1 MAYATVSN
9 RRLRAEGSNSDVP
22 ESKVHRGS
30 GSSDELVEEMV
41 IDSAAPSW
49 GQNIQKMN
57 QNIQKMMICMMGKI
71 DGTADDILEV
81 KALANNAKSEA
92 AEASTAVNLL
102 RVEVDT
108 IKKSINEL
116 QGRRPSVGE
125 QNYEKSRTI
134 TFGKFPEDTK
144 SERIIET
151 IETVLKDFMHDIED
165 NGIFAYGKKFATMG
179 AARFKTEEA
188 MWTYLKNDSKSKCM
202 NIDDYVLYV
211 NRAEQGTSDDQAR
224 TKAVRKL
231 VRAIIEEE
239 GGGAHTKTK
248 IDTNYRRGTVWYHD
262 VRMGDF
268 RDGQMMLTNNG
279 AKFSEKFKQLME

>member
-1 MAYATVSN
+1 M
-9 RRLRAEGSNSDVP
+9 
-22 ESKVHRGS
+22 K
-30 GSSDELVEEMV
+30 SS
-41 IDSAAPSW
+41 IW
-49 GQNIQKMN
+49 GQNIL
-57 QNIQKMMICMMGKI
+57 KMMICMMGKI
-71 DGTADDILEV
+71 DGTADDILEA
-81 KALANNAKSEA
+81 KALATNAKSEA

-108 IKKSINEL
+108 IKRNINEL
-116 QGRRPSVGE
+116 QGRRPSRSE
-125 QNYEKSRTI
+125 QDDEKRRTI
-134 TFGKFPEDTK
+134 TLGKFPDDTK
-144 SERIIET
+144 SEYIIET
-151 IETVLKDFMHDIED
+151 IEKLIENFKQDIED

-179 AARFKTEEA
+179 AVRFKTEEA
-188 MWTYLKNDSKSKCM
+188 MWTYLKHNNTSKCM
-202 NIDDYVLYV
+202 NTDGHTLYV

-268 RDGQMMLTNNG
+268 KDGQMELTNNG
-279 AKFSEKFKQLME
+279 AKFGAKFKELME

>member
-22 ESKVHRGS
+22 VSKFHRGS

-49 GQNIQKMN
+49 GQNIQKM
-57 QNIQKMMICMMGKI
+57 MICTMGKI

-81 KALANNAKSEA
+81 KTLANNAKSEA

-116 QGRRPSVGE
+116 QGRRPSGGE
-125 QNYEKSRTI
+125 QNCEKSRTI

-151 IETVLKDFMHDIED
+151 IETVLKDFMHDIEQH
-165 NGIFAYGKKFATMG
+165 A
-179 AARFKTEEA
+179 
-188 MWTYLKNDSKSKCM
+188 SKRRRRC
-202 NIDDYVLYV
+202 
-211 NRAEQGTSDDQAR
+211 GR
-224 TKAVRKL
+224 T
-231 VRAIIEEE
+231 
-239 GGGAHTKTK
+239 
-248 IDTNYRRGTVWYHD
+248 
-262 VRMGDF
+262 
-268 RDGQMMLTNNG
+268 
-279 AKFSEKFKQLME
+279 

>member
-1 MAYATVSN
+1 MK
-9 RRLRAEGSNSDVP
+9 
-22 ESKVHRGS
+22 KV
-30 GSSDELVEEMV
+30 
-41 IDSAAPSW
+41 APSL
-49 GQNIQKMN
+49 
-57 QNIQKMMICMMGKI
+57 
-71 DGTADDILEV
+71 LE
-81 KALANNAKSEA
+81 
-92 AEASTAVNLL
+92 
-102 RVEVDT
+102 
-108 IKKSINEL
+108 
-116 QGRRPSVGE
+116 
-125 QNYEKSRTI
+125 
-134 TFGKFPEDTK
+134 KFPEDTK

-202 NIDDYVLYV
+202 NIDDHVLYV

-279 AKFSEKFKQLME
+279 AKFSAKFKQLME

>member
-1 MAYATVSN
+1 M
-9 RRLRAEGSNSDVP
+9 
-22 ESKVHRGS
+22 
-30 GSSDELVEEMV
+30 

-49 GQNIQKMN
+49 G

-81 KALANNAKSEA
+81 KTLATNAKSEA

-116 QGRRPSVGE
+116 QGRRPSGGE
-125 QNYEKSRTI
+125 QNCEKSRTI

-144 SERIIET
+144 SEYIIET
-151 IETVLKDFMHDIED
+151 IEKVLKDFMHDIED

-202 NIDDYVLYV
+202 NIDDHVLYV

-268 RDGQMMLTNNG
+268 RDGQMVLTNNG
-279 AKFSEKFKQLME
+279 AKFSAKFKELME